1 MFYDLVLIWF
11 CVFVFLLF
19 EDGLSPGELCGVLI
33 WSALG

>member
-1 MFYDLVLIWF
+1 MFCDLVLIWF

-19 EDGLSPGELCGVLI
+19 GDGLSSGEFCGVLM